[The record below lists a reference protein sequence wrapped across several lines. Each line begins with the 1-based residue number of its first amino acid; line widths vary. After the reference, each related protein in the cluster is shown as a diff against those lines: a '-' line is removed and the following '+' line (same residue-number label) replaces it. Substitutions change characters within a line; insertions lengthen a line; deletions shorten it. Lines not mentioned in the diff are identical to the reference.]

1 MPTKAAEDF
10 LAALA
15 DELAISDARY
25 DQACR
30 SYESLGDWL
39 HRPESSVRQ
48 YDPQVYVQGSFR
60 LGTAIR
66 PSNDGEEYD
75 VDSVCVLRDLDT
87 GDLSQADLKASV
99 GDEIKDYRS
108 AKGIQKPVN
117 EGNRCWVLTYAD
129 EAQFHMDIV
138 PAIPNSAQRRILL
151 EAGGFDTRWAD
162 SAIVITDRR
171 LPNYEDVTDEWPTSN
186 PKGYAEWFQERMGP
200 IFEERRQILA
210 ETISAS
216 VEEIPIY
223 RVRTPLQSAIMI
235 LNRHRDGMFEGRY
248 DDRPI
253 SIIITTLAAHAYE
266 GEAKVADALFA
277 ILSKMDNSIED
288 NGEIRIIRNPS
299 DPLENFA
306 DKWPLYPE
314 REDAFFEWLDQA
326 RQDFAHLA
334 KQVERRQLVESVKPR
349 IGVVASRAAERMNPP
364 SSMLRPAAAAAG
376 IGAAASGAPAFPN
389 TRREPTSPKGF
400 A

>member
-1 MPTKAAEDF
+1 
-10 LAALA
+10 
-15 DELAISDARY
+15 
-25 DQACR
+25 
-30 SYESLGDWL
+30 
-39 HRPESSVRQ
+39 
-48 YDPQVYVQGSFR
+48 
-60 LGTAIR
+60 
-66 PSNDGEEYD
+66 
-75 VDSVCVLRDLDT
+75 
-87 GDLSQADLKASV
+87 
-99 GDEIKDYRS
+99 
-108 AKGIQKPVN
+108 
-117 EGNRCWVLTYAD
+117 
-129 EAQFHMDIV
+129 
-138 PAIPNSAQRRILL
+138 
-151 EAGGFDTRWAD
+151 
-162 SAIVITDRR
+162 
-171 LPNYEDVTDEWPTSN
+171 
-186 PKGYAEWFQERMGP
+186 
-200 IFEERRQILA
+200 
-210 ETISAS
+210 
-216 VEEIPIY
+216 
-223 RVRTPLQSAIMI
+223 
-235 LNRHRDGMFEGRY
+235 MFEGRY